1 MASKVTVKMN
11 IPGFY
16 ELRSQPGV
24 VADLVGRG
32 KRVQSVASSDG
43 GKYVM
48 GSRQGAKK
56 PQGRWRVDVST
67 GDYRTRVKNR
77 KHNSLLRGLDAAR

>member
-1 MASKVTVKMN
+1 MASRVKVKFNV
-11 IPGFY
+11 PGFY
-16 ELRSQPGV
+16 QLRREPGV

-32 KRVQSVASSDG
+32 KRVQSAASRDG
-43 GKYVM
+43 GNYVF
-48 GSRQGAKK
+48 GSRQGAMK

-67 GDYRTRVKNR
+67 GDYQTRLKNR

>member
-16 ELRSQPGV
+16 QLRREPGV
-24 VADLVGRG
+24 VADLVARG

-43 GKYVM
+43 GTYVM
-48 GSRQGAKK
+48 GSRQGAKR
-56 PQGRWRVDVST
+56 PQGRWRVDVAT

-77 KHNSLLRGLDAAR
+77 KHNSLMRGLNAAR